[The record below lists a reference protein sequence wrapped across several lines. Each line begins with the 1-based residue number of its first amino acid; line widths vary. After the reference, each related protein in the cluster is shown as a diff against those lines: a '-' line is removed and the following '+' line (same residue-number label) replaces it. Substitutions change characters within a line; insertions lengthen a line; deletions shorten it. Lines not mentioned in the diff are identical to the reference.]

1 MLISKAVSAR
11 SMKIIL
17 DYISIIV
24 TLHIHLLPQTEREKR
39 ERFPLSLLQKNHMH
53 RWNETVINNNWDSN
67 CSSVKYSQS
76 EEMLAKWE
84 TSVTPSKTKHQ
95 VFKSLS
101 SYCEITMRIILI
113 TIPEDMLSIC
123 DSSASSST
131 GNHCLETIHEMQF
144 TM

>member
-1 MLISKAVSAR
+1 MLIVWKSFWTTFQLQSH
-11 SMKIIL
+11 
-17 DYISIIV
+17 YTFISC
-24 TLHIHLLPQTEREKR
+24 HRQREKKR
-39 ERFPLSLLQKNHMH
+39 NVHCPCSRKTICTDEMKLF
-53 RWNETVINNNWDSN
+53 NNNWDSN
-67 CSSVKYSQS
+67 YSSVKYSQS

-84 TSVTPSKTKHQ
+84 TSVTPSKTKHP

-113 TIPEDMLSIC
+113 AIPEDMLSRC